1 MRYLQD
7 DEGASRDLTQ
17 AIQQLSDTARLAD
30 GILNQVTIEG
40 YDVSFNRI
48 LGGFGW
54 ASGIV
59 ILSDFWLDV

>member
-1 MRYLQD
+1 MMRYLQD

-48 LGGFGW
+48 LGGFG
-54 ASGIV
+54 
-59 ILSDFWLDV
+59 